1 MRKNILPTFLFSSFP
16 LCKFFSLPR
25 TKFSIQHSA
34 FIILI
39 FLASCKT
46 RQTEKPVVIKESKSK
61 EDKSADELMR
71 LITDST
77 FNAQW
82 INGKADVEATIG
94 DEKSSFHISLRMKRD
109 SVIWV
114 SISPAL
120 GIEVARVLIT
130 QDSVKVLDRINNK
143 YKLTDYKF
151 LNDLLRMNVDF
162 DIIQG
167 VLTGNLFSYKKNRL
181 SAVYLE
187 DKYYIL
193 SSLSK
198 RKLKRSL
205 EEKDPN
211 KPVVQDIWISD
222 DNYRIIKLSIEDN
235 RVQKSLITDY
245 SNFKNTN
252 AGLFPFNSS
261 TKIKAEKNVDINIE
275 YNKLETGEVQEF
287 PFKVPNSFRVMD

>member
-1 MRKNILPTFLFSSFP
+1 MSNKSYGAYGCLLIAAFTI
-16 LCKFFSLPR
+16 FFSACR
-25 TKFSIQHSA
+25 TTHKA
-34 FIILI
+34 
-39 FLASCKT
+39 
-46 RQTEKPVVIKESKSK
+46 EKPVVIKESRSK
-61 EDKSADELMR
+61 EDKSADELMS
-71 LITDST
+71 LITDSS
-77 FNAQW
+77 FSAQW
-82 INGKADVEATIG
+82 INGKANVESTVA
-94 DEKSSFHISLRMKRD
+94 DEKNSFNISLRMKRD

-130 QDSVKVLDRINNK
+130 RDSVKVLDRLNNK
-143 YKLTDYKF
+143 FKLTDYKY

-181 SAVYLE
+181 SSVYLE

-211 KPVVQDIWISD
+211 KPVVQDVWISD
-222 DNYRIIKLSIEDN
+222 DNYRIIKLSIEDD
-235 RVQKSLITDY
+235 RVKKSLITDY

-252 AGLFPFNSS
+252 AGIFPFSSS
-261 TKIKAEKNVDINIE
+261 TKIKAEKNVEVKID
-275 YNKLETGEVQEF
+275 YDKLETGEVQEF
-287 PFKVPNSFRVMD
+287 PFKVPKNFKPME